1 MYTSISLDK
10 LENDFLKSDGLIPWL
25 WYRYIDNFHFIS
37 THVNDKLASFLNVL
51 SNYHPY
57 IRFIQEFNKEHI
69 QFLDLNVKLLGNKLS
84 TDLYSKSTDRH
95 QYLHYMSSHPEHTKK
110 SIVYCKSLSL
120 SRKCLKEKA

>member
-1 MYTSISLDK
+1 MYTNISLDK

-25 WYRYIDNFHFIS
+25 WYRYIDNFLFIS
-37 THVNDKLASFLNVL
+37 THVDDKLASFLNVL

-57 IRFIQEFNKEHI
+57 IRFIQGFNKEHI

-84 TDLYSKSTDRH
+84 THLYIKSTDRH
-95 QYLHYMSSHPEHTKK
+95 QYLHYTSSHPEHTKK
-110 SIVYCKSLSL
+110 SIVYSKSLGL